1 MTSGAALD
9 CLIVG
14 AGAAGLTAATYLAR
28 FRRRIV
34 VVDAGASRLLS
45 IPSSHNCP
53 AWPGGICGEDLLSRL
68 AGQAAH
74 YGVQVIRGTVEQI
87 QQIGQVEEDR
97 NGFIARIDGAPWR
110 ARTVLLATGV
120 VDVAPSG
127 FDVAQAIAQGGVR
140 YCPICDGY
148 EAIGKKIAVVGRGS
162 GGLGEARFVRHY
174 SDDVSLLSIE
184 EDLHLPHPEPGIR
197 IVRAPVRQL
206 RFDHGD
212 TMTAVFAD
220 DTRECFDTVYI
231 ALGTIVNSGLAQA
244 LGARCSEVGELI
256 VDRHQQTTVDG
267 LYAAGDVVEGLNQIA
282 VAMGHAAIAAT
293 AIHNRL
299 PFRQLLGQS
308 QA

>member
-1 MTSGAALD
+1 MTSAAVFD

-28 FRRRIV
+28 FRRRIAI
-34 VVDAGASRLLS
+34 VDAGASRVLS
-45 IPSSHNCP
+45 IPTSHNCP
-53 AWPGGICGEDLLSRL
+53 AWPGGICGDDLLARL
-68 AGQAAH
+68 TGQAAN
-74 YGVQVIRGTVEQI
+74 YGVHIMRGTVEQI
-87 QQIGQVEEDR
+87 RQIGQADENR
-97 NGFIARIDGAPWR
+97 GGFVASIDGEPCS

-127 FDVAQAIAQGGVR
+127 FDVAEAIAQGCVR

-162 GGLGEARFVRHY
+162 RGLGEVRFVRHY

-184 EDLHLPHPEPGIR
+184 EELRLPHPEPGIR
-197 IVRAPVRQL
+197 VVRAPVRQL
-206 RFDHGD
+206 RFEHGD
-212 TMTAVFAD
+212 SMTAVFAD

-231 ALGTIVNSGLAQA
+231 AVGTIVNTGLAQA
-244 LGARCSEVGELI
+244 LGARCSEAGELI
-256 VDRHQQTTVDG
+256 VDRHLQTTVDG

-282 VAMGHAAIAAT
+282 VAMGHAAVAAT

-299 PFRQLLGQS
+299 PFRQSLR
-308 QA
+308 